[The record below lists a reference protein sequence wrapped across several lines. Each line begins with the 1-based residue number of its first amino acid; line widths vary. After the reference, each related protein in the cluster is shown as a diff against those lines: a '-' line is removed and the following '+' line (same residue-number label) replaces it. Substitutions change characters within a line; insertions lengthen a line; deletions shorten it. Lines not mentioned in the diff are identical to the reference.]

1 MIGRSPEATI
11 MIEEPS
17 VSRRH
22 ARIVRTAEGG
32 FVVEDLGSRNGTFVN
47 GRRVAAHPLGYG
59 DKIRIGPEVVF
70 ELQRFDPAEDH
81 IIQRQRFEAVGR
93 LGVGIAHDLKN
104 LLAAFDA
111 GCSFLSESSR
121 GLTLSDSD
129 VRACIADLVM
139 AAERCGEIARGVL
152 SFAGGR
158 EPNRTCLDL
167 GTLVREVVRMLRY
180 AFGRDIELQA
190 SIESDVLVHGNRSD
204 LQQVLFN
211 LCLNARDAMPE
222 GGVLRIG
229 TRALPVAPPDAIWRP
244 GHPLAILTVAD
255 TGVGMDDSTRDR
267 IFEPFFTTK
276 GEGRGYGL
284 GLASVREIVALHG
297 GLVAVESQKGH
308 GSTFT
313 IYLPLV
319 EPDGGRLSSTLD
331 RQAVS
336 PHRPLPSSA
345 SILLV
350 DDEQIVRRSVARR
363 LRQAGFE
370 VTEAADGHEALENY
384 RQRPYTLVLLDLD
397 MPGLDGEKTRAQ
409 LAEFDPGVRVVY
421 ATGYADADRA
431 AHIRAQGVLAL
442 LDKPYD
448 IEELVDL
455 AVNVVQG
462 LAPDVGEPDTQ
473 P

>member
-1 MIGRSPEATI
+1 
-11 MIEEPS
+11 
-17 VSRRH
+17 
-22 ARIVRTAEGG
+22 
-32 FVVEDLGSRNGTFVN
+32 
-47 GRRVAAHPLGYG
+47 
-59 DKIRIGPEVVF
+59 
-70 ELQRFDPAEDH
+70 
-81 IIQRQRFEAVGR
+81 
-93 LGVGIAHDLKN
+93 
-104 LLAAFDA
+104 
-111 GCSFLSESSR
+111 
-121 GLTLSDSD
+121 
-129 VRACIADLVM
+129 
-139 AAERCGEIARGVL
+139 
-152 SFAGGR
+152 
-158 EPNRTCLDL
+158 
-167 GTLVREVVRMLRY
+167 MLRY